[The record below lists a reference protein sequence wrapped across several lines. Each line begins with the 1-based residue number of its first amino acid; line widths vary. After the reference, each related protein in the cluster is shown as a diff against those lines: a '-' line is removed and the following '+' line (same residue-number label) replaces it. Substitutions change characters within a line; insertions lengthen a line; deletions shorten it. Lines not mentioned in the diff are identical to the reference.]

1 MLSTL
6 KRFALLTGITTLLLW
21 GSVVA
26 QTVPSSPNKGKSVRP
41 PSRLSVSTP
50 TQPPVPPEQK
60 PSLRYETSIAHT
72 RPELA
77 NQATSMAEPNLQE
90 AQMLGEEG
98 VTDAGTYVL
107 PFGSKGEKV
116 AIAFGTGDYVP
127 PEGEKLQ
134 PLLLRLAQHRAAQL
148 HTQSTDAQPTVYC
161 FILLDGRLDD
171 ALREWLEQRGVQLL
185 GFYPYTAY
193 QARVPVSQLST
204 VSAHPQVRWVGQPYP
219 LQKLHPELW
228 TFVGSGSAE
237 RRWVFVSLF
246 GHDEAV
252 LDALMAIADRTGRY
266 DPDLAIL
273 PMLAD
278 AATINRLLDWDAV
291 LFIEPI
297 PPCESASFESQ
308 PAINADLLWHL
319 EKDGRPLHGQ
329 SVKIGV
335 LDSGFFIR
343 HDDFARITEGVIGY
357 DYTDSRGNALID
369 GNGHGTAVLGILL
382 GAGDADRRYRGT
394 ASGVRAMATDDIV
407 LAKVFVNTFEGATSV
422 GSSVSDALSDMLG
435 WFDWTRLRRVAKRDV
450 VNLSG
455 GAKTRHARGTDALSR
470 KVDRLFREDIL
481 VVVAAGNEGKQ
492 GEGTIGI
499 PGDAKGALTVGGV
512 YDEEYNVDKVVESS
526 SRGPTGDGRV
536 KPDVVA
542 PSHWIMAPARWN
554 RREYVLV
561 KGTSFAAPHVAGLA
575 VGLMAA
581 YRRPDG
587 GASNPPAWV
596 IKSMIIANAL
606 DLGYDLHAAG
616 RGKVDGFLCHYE
628 GDGFLKVWWGTN
640 RRTGSLTTMDF
651 DLSQPASLL
660 RIALVYPDEPA
671 SASASQALVNDLDLY
686 LDAEPFTE
694 GPNGAWRSASRVD
707 NVEFITIRNAGAGKY
722 RIKVHSY
729 NHSWF
734 SGSQPWAVTVRA
746 VFGPTEPNL
755 TLTLTAPVAVQPNTE
770 FEVMGSVRPDSYVV
784 SGVSAKMLE
793 DSPSGSL
800 LSYVSDLEVIRYAPN
815 GGKERF
821 NLSPTGLN
829 VPLGSIPAGFTRKL
843 ARRMRGNKEGSGT
856 ILLKVQSTNGGEA
869 EVHHTVIID
878 GTPPNDWQSFTVS
891 EGNQELAPTCQVAV
905 RDDRSGLSP
914 AAKAWYRFSTDGAA
928 SWSEWKQAS
937 LTGKEGSLEW
947 EAVVAENVPFHRVGD
962 RNRIQ
967 FSVRDVAGNWGYS
980 PIYPV
985 SLRIR
990 TRLSGDNLS
999 AERGSTALLRAT
1011 LVRASDSSPLAN
1023 KTVRFLVDGN
1033 PVGSAVTNAAGVAT
1047 LAWTVTLLGER
1058 EYRVVFEG
1066 DSEYQASEAT
1076 ARLNLTAR
1084 TKVIVED
1091 VIARRGTT
1099 VILTASLKEL
1109 DVGGWVSAPQGLTLH
1124 FKVDGTVVGT
1134 VETDAEGNAQVA
1146 FTTNPDMPLGNH
1158 WIEVVF
1164 EGAESLQP
1172 STGNATLRVAQTVL
1186 RGQVNLGDFVGNPEV
1201 ARVTLEIRDP
1211 DGTTVRET
1219 HPLLLNSRFEYTI
1232 GTDLDGVF
1240 DVAVKGSHWLRDV
1253 HKAVRV
1259 TGDVVLVFGQI
1270 NGDVDGDNHV
1280 TLQDF
1285 AELVR
1290 AFGSE
1295 AGDENW
1301 NWDADLDGDGEVTLF
1316 DFGILVKNFGLVG
1329 AQ

>member
-26 QTVPSSPNKGKSVRP
+26 QTVPSSPNKGKSVRA
-41 PSRLSVSTP
+41 PSRVSVSTP

-77 NQATSMAEPNLQE
+77 NQATSIAEPNLQE

-116 AIAFGTGDYVP
+116 AIAFGMGDYVP
-127 PEGEKLQ
+127 SEGEKLQ

-148 HTQSTDAQPTVYC
+148 RTQSTDAQPTVYC

-171 ALREWLEQRGVQLL
+171 ALREWLEQHGVQLL

-204 VSAHPQVRWVGQPYP
+204 VAAHPQVRWVGQPYP

-246 GHDEAV
+246 GHDEAAR
-252 LDALMAIADRTGRY
+252 DALMAIADQTGRY

-291 LFIEPI
+291 LFIEPVHACK
-297 PPCESASFESQ
+297 PADFESQ
-308 PAINADLLWHL
+308 PAIDADLLWYFG
-319 EKDGRPLHGQ
+319 KDGRPLHGQ

-343 HDDFARITEGVIGY
+343 HDDFAHIRDGVIGR

-382 GAGDADRRYRGT
+382 GAGAADRRYRGT
-394 ASGVRAMATDDIV
+394 ASGVSALAADDIV
-407 LAKVFVNTFEGATSV
+407 LAKVFVNTFEGGTSV
-422 GSSVSDALSDMLG
+422 GSSVSDALSDMRG
-435 WFDWTRLRRVAKRDV
+435 WFDRQRWRSVAKRDV

-455 GAKTRHARGTDALSR
+455 GAPTRYARGTDALSR
-470 KVDRLFREDIL
+470 QVDRLFREDIL
-481 VVVAAGNEGKQ
+481 VVAAAGNEGKQ

-512 YDEEYNVDKVVESS
+512 YDEGYNVDKVVESS

-554 RREYVLV
+554 RREYFPV

-616 RGKVDGFLCHYE
+616 RGKVDGFLCHFE

-640 RRTGSLTTMDF
+640 RRTGSLKTMDF

-671 SASASQALVNDLDLY
+671 SAWASQALVNDLDLY

-694 GPNGAWRSASRVD
+694 GPNGGWWSASRVD
-707 NVEFITIRNAGAGKY
+707 NVEFITIRNARAGKY

-729 NHSWF
+729 SHSWF
-734 SGSQPWAVTVRA
+734 SGSQAWAVTVRA

-755 TLTLTAPVAVQPNTE
+755 RLTLTAPVAVQPNTE

-784 SGVSAKMLE
+784 SGVSATMLE
-793 DSPSGSL
+793 DPPRGSL

-815 GGKERF
+815 GDQERF
-821 NLSPTGLN
+821 NLSSALN

-843 ARRMRGNKEGSGT
+843 ARRLRGDREGLGT
-856 ILLKVQSTNGGEA
+856 ILLKVKSTNGGEA
-869 EVHHTVIID
+869 EVRRTVIID
-878 GTPPNDWQSFTVS
+878 GTPPNDWQAFTVN

-905 RDDRSGLSP
+905 RDLLSGLSP
-914 AAKAWYRFSTDGAA
+914 SANAWYRFSTDGGTT
-928 SWSEWKQAS
+928 WSQWKPTS
-937 LTGKEGSLEW
+937 LSGEEGSLEW
-947 EAVVAENVPFHRVGD
+947 EVVVAQNVPFHRAGD

-967 FSVRDVAGNWGYS
+967 FRVQDVAGNWGYS

-1047 LAWTVTLLGER
+1047 LPWTVTLLGER

-1076 ARLNLTAR
+1076 AHLNLTAK
-1084 TKVIVED
+1084 TEVIVED

-1134 VETDAEGNAQVA
+1134 VETDAQGNAQVA
-1146 FTTNPDMPLGNH
+1146 YSIPPHMPLGIR
-1158 WIEVVF
+1158 WIDVVF
-1164 EGAESLQP
+1164 EGAESRQP
-1172 STGNATLRVAQTVL
+1172 STGNATLRVARTVL
-1186 RGQVNLGDFVGNPEV
+1186 RGKVLLGDFVGNPEM
-1201 ARVTLEIRDP
+1201 AQVTLELRDP
-1211 DGTTVRET
+1211 DSRSARET
-1219 HPLLLNSRFEYTI
+1219 HNLFLNSQSEYII
-1232 GTDLDGVF
+1232 GTNLDGVY
-1240 DVAVKGSHWLRDV
+1240 DVAVKGSHWLRDK
-1253 HKAVRV
+1253 HQRVRV
-1259 TGDVVLVFGQI
+1259 TGDVVLNFSQI
-1270 NGDVDGDNHV
+1270 NGDVDGDNTV

-1285 AELVR
+1285 GMLLL
-1290 AFGSE
+1290 AFGSV

-1301 NWDADLDGDGEVTLF
+1301 NWDADLDGDLEVTLF
-1316 DFGILVKNFGLVG
+1316 DFGILVRHFGFVG
-1329 AQ
+1329 EQ